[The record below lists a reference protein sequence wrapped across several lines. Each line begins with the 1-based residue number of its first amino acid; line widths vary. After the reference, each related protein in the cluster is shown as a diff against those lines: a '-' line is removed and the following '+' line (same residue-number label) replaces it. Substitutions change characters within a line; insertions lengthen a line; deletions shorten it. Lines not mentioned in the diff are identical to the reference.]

1 MRPFGFGIAGTG
13 MIAAFHARAIHSLPD
28 ARLVGVASRS
38 LESAQRFCAAQGGE
52 PYASLDALLARPDLD
67 VLLVATPSG
76 AHLAPVLSAAAAGKH
91 VLCEKPLE
99 ITTERIDRMVAAHAS
114 AGTRLGCIFQ
124 FRFLPAVQTIRSALQ
139 AGRFGNLTFGGAF
152 VPWWREPSYYT
163 GSPWHGKRDLDGGTL
178 MNQAI
183 HVLDLLCDLMPPVVS
198 AKAHFAVN
206 GHTGLEAEDAATAS
220 LRFEGGALGL
230 VHGTTSFYP
239 GLPKRLE
246 IAGTDGSAVLT
257 DNALSHFA
265 FRRPLPDD
273 ASTLVPASPSA
284 TGAARPD
291 AMTHDLHAACFA
303 AFRTAVETGAPF
315 VCEGPSAR
323 KSVALIEQLRKSAEA
338 EI

>member
-1 MRPFGFGIAGTG
+1 MRPFGFGIVGTG
-13 MIAAFHARAIHSLPD
+13 MIAAFHARAVRSLPD

-38 LESAQRFCAAQGGE
+38 LASAQRFCAEQGGE
-52 PYASLDALLARPDLD
+52 PYASLDALLSRPDLD

-76 AHLAPVLSAAAAGKH
+76 AHLEPVLAAAAAGKH

-99 ITTERIDRMVAAHAS
+99 IATERIDRMIAAHAA

-124 FRFLPAVQTIRSALQ
+124 FRFLPAVQAIRAALRS
-139 AGRFGNLTFGGAF
+139 GRFGQLTFGGAF
-152 VPWWREPSYYT
+152 VPWWRDASYYT
-163 GSPWHGKRDLDGGTL
+163 DSPWHGKRDLDGGTL

-183 HVLDLLCDLMPPVVS
+183 HVVDLLCDLMPPVVS

-230 VHGTTSFYP
+230 IHGTTSFYP

-273 ASTLVPASPSA
+273 VSAFAPAPAAA
-284 TGAARPD
+284 TGAGRPD
-291 AMTHDLHAACFA
+291 AMTHELHAACFA
-303 AFRTAVETGAPF
+303 AFRSAVEAGTPF
-315 VCEGPSAR
+315 VCEGSSAR

-338 EI
+338 EV